1 LDGLYGI
8 PRRTFKLFLPRIL
21 REVPA
26 MPNPRIDHQNPNTSI
41 HDFVDRLSREG
52 FYGALTLKYESGR
65 LIHIRKE
72 ENLKPTELLSGT
84 PENHVNDSKS

>member
-1 LDGLYGI
+1 
-8 PRRTFKLFLPRIL
+8 
-21 REVPA
+21 
-26 MPNPRIDHQNPNTSI
+26 MPNPRIDHDPNGSV

-52 FYGALTLKYESGR
+52 FYGALTLKYEAGR

-84 PENHVNDSKS
+84 PENYVTSNQS

>member
-1 LDGLYGI
+1 
-8 PRRTFKLFLPRIL
+8 
-21 REVPA
+21 
-26 MPNPRIDHQNPNTSI
+26 MPNPRVDTDPNTSV

-52 FYGALTLKYESGR
+52 FYGALTLKYEAGR

-84 PENHVNDSKS
+84 PENYASQKRS